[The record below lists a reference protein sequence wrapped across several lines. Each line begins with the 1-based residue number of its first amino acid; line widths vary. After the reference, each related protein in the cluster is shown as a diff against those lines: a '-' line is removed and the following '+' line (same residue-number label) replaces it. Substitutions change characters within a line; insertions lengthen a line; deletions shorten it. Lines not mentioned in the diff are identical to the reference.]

1 MIVYRVYTTY
11 SVALMAVEFCCVLLA
26 NAHTDTDTNAN
37 KQTNAVKEKKKNR
50 GKDEKHFGKK
60 GRWILFTTHTHAHV
74 IVNRAN
80 IENGFIRASNSHFEY
95 AVA

>member
-1 MIVYRVYTTY
+1 
-11 SVALMAVEFCCVLLA
+11 MAVEFCCVLLA

-37 KQTNAVKEKKKNR
+37 KQTNAVKEKKKIE
-50 GKDEKHFGKK
+50 GKMKNILEKRVDGFCSLH
-60 GRWILFTTHTHAHV
+60 THTHAHV